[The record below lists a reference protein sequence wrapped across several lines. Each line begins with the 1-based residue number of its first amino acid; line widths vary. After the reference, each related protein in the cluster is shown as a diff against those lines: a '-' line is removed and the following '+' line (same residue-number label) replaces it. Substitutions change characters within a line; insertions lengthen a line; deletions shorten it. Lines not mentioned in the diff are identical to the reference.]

1 MTLETIVSVYGWNDY
16 MDMNTG
22 LIYQLSKAESQGNG
36 TLKVPV
42 VEMNGQLYGYATMK
56 GEK

>member
-22 LIYQLSKAESQGNG
+22 YIYQLSKAESQGNG

-42 VEMNGQLYGYATMK
+42 IVDGQLYGYATMK
-56 GEK
+56 GER

>member
-1 MTLETIVSVYGWNDY
+1 MTLEKIVEVYGWNDY

-22 LIYQLSKAESQGNG
+22 YIYQLSKAESQGNG

-42 VEMNGQLYGYATMK
+42 IVDGQLYGYATMK